1 MPNVIDA
8 TGKVVREEQTPD
20 IFAKDYGDK
29 AHAIFR
35 AVYRELAN
43 PRAGTASTKKRD
55 EVSGGGRKPWR
66 QKGTGRARQG
76 SIRSPQWTHGG
87 VVFGPQPRSFVT
99 DLNKKERRAAFVAAL
114 ADRFR
119 NGAVTVLDAA
129 NFNLEKTAQFAALLF
144 GSAKA
149 AKSGPTTLVVF
160 GRDEQAGDKLHR
172 VGRNLT
178 KVGITHTGALDVKDV
193 LRFNRIVFT
202 AEAYA
207 QIVNTLSPKNG
218 EAK

>member
-1 MPNVIDA
+1 MPNVIDV
-8 TGKVVREEQTPD
+8 TGKVVREEQTPAV
-20 IFAKDYGDK
+20 FSQEYADK
-29 AHAIFR
+29 AHAIYR
-35 AVYRELAN
+35 AVHRELAN

-87 VVFGPQPRSFVT
+87 VVFGPQPRSYIT
-99 DLNKKERRAAFVAAL
+99 DLNKKERRIAFIAAL

-129 NFNLEKTAQFAALLF
+129 NFNLEKTADFATLLF
-144 GSAKA
+144 GGAKE
-149 AKSGPTTLVVF
+149 AKKGPSTLVVF
-160 GRDEQAGDKLHR
+160 GRDEEVGDKLHR
-172 VGRNLT
+172 VGRNIA
-178 KVGITHTGALDVKDV
+178 KVGITHTGALDIKDV

-202 AEAYA
+202 ADAYA
-207 QIVNTLSPKNG
+207 QIVNAVSANG
-218 EAK
+218 EAR